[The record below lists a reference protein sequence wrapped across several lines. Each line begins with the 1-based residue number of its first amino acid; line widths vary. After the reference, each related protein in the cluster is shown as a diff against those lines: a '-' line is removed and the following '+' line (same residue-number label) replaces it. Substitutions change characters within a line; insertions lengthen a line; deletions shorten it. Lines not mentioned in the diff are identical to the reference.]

1 VRAEPP
7 IEGQQPLTGEAG
19 EARVNQALADI
30 RAHMGNPLLRPEDL
44 ARLQGIS
51 RRRLDAL
58 MIRHTGRTLVAS
70 LWAQRLQRAAQLLR
84 EPQEAYKSIT
94 QITLDVGFSSSSH
107 FARLF
112 KVHSGRTPQQW
123 RRE

>member
-1 VRAEPP
+1 
-7 IEGQQPLTGEAG
+7 
-19 EARVNQALADI
+19 
-30 RAHMGNPLLRPEDL
+30 MGNPLLRPEDL

-84 EPQEAYKSIT
+84 EPQEAHKSIT